1 MPSLKRVPMLGYF
14 LDFLLGIGIGLIA
27 GLFGVGGGF
36 LIVPALVFLGL
47 PVHVA
52 IGTSLACIVLSSLS
66 AAVTHIRRGAV
77 LYRVVLLKEAFS
89 VPAALLG
96 AYLSSLLPENYLKV
110 LFSGILLYL
119 AFQMWRGN
127 ASSHSKPGELKTSR
141 VSLVGVLSGLTSGL
155 LGISGGV
162 LNVPLF
168 HSYVGIPMRY
178 AVGTS
183 SFALF
188 FTALAGSIG
197 HYRLGQVDLHTA
209 LLLAPGLIIGA
220 RIGALLVHRLY
231 PGHLRRAFS
240 VILVIV
246 ALKMLL

>member
-1 MPSLKRVPMLGYF
+1 MLSYF

-36 LIVPALVFLGL
+36 LIVPALVFLGE
-47 PVHVA
+47 PVHLA
-52 IGTSLACIVLSSLS
+52 IGTSLVCIVLSSLS
-66 AAVTHIRRGAV
+66 AAITHIRRGAV
-77 LYRVVLLKEAFS
+77 LYRVVLIKEAFS
-89 VPAALLG
+89 VPSALVG
-96 AYLSSLLPENYLKV
+96 AYLSSLLPEKGLR
-110 LFSGILLYL
+110 LIFGFLLIYL
-119 AFQMWRGN
+119 AVKMWRGRKN
-127 ASSHSKPGELKTSR
+127 EPIKGGSFKPRR
-141 VSLVGVLSGLTSGL
+141 VVLVGVLSGLTSGL

-183 SFALF
+183 SLALF

-209 LLLAPGLIIGA
+209 LLLAPGLVIGA
-220 RIGALLVHRLY
+220 RIGALLAHHLH
-231 PGHLRRAFS
+231 PEHLRRAFS

-246 ALKMLL
+246 AIRMLL